1 VNETLVTFA
10 GILILATLVEG
21 LVEYLVK
28 PIFLPQAERGSA
40 DPPQPDT
47 SGDEEDK
54 PLVPLSPATR
64 VLLIRY
70 VSAGVGMLLCVAYRA
85 DLLALAG
92 LTTNMPVVGSLIT
105 GIVVGR
111 GANYLHD
118 LVSQWAKKPALPD
131 TR

>member
-1 VNETLVTFA
+1 MNETLATFA
-10 GILILATLVEG
+10 GILILATLVES

-28 PIFLPQAERGSA
+28 PIFLPKDQAQYSG
-40 DPPQPDT
+40 PQPDV
-47 SGDEEDK
+47 SGEEGDK
-54 PLVPLSPATR
+54 PLVPLKPATR

-70 VSAGVGMLLCVAYRA
+70 ISAGVGMLLCVAYRA

-92 LTTNMPVVGSLIT
+92 LATNAPVVGSLIT

-131 TR
+131 A

>member
-1 VNETLVTFA
+1 MNETLATFA
-10 GILILATLVEG
+10 GILILATLVES

-28 PIFLPQAERGSA
+28 PIFLPK

-47 SGDEEDK
+47 SSEEGDK

-64 VLLIRY
+64 VLLLRY
-70 VSAGVGMLLCVAYRA
+70 ISAGTGMLLCLAYRA

-92 LTTNMPVVGSLIT
+92 LTTHTPVVGSLIT

-118 LVSQWAKKPALPD
+118 LVSRWTPPRGTQPG
-131 TR
+131 

>member
-1 VNETLVTFA
+1 MNETLSTFA

-21 LVEYLVK
+21 LVEFLVK
-28 PIFLPQAERGSA
+28 PVFLPQAEQSSA
-40 DPPQPDT
+40 PA
-47 SGDEEDK
+47 EEGDK
-54 PLVPLSPATR
+54 PLVPLKPATR
-64 VLLIRY
+64 VLLLRLI
-70 VSAGVGMLLCVAYRA
+70 SAGLGMLLCVAYRA

-92 LTTNMPVVGSLIT
+92 LTTNAPLVGSIIT

-131 TR
+131 A

>member
-1 VNETLVTFA
+1 MNETLSTFA

-28 PIFLPQAERGSA
+28 PIFLPKDQAEPCSAAGS
-40 DPPQPDT
+40 
-47 SGDEEDK
+47 EEDT
-54 PLVPLSPATR
+54 PLVPLKPATR
-64 VLLIRY
+64 VLLLRLI
-70 VSAGVGMLLCVAYRA
+70 SAGLGMLLCVAYRA

-92 LTTNMPVVGSLIT
+92 LTTNAPLVGSIIT

-131 TR
+131 A